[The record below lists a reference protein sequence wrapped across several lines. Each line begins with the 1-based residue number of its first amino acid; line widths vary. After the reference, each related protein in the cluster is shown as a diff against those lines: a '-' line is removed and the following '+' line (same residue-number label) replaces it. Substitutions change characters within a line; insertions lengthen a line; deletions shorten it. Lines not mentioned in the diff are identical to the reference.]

1 MKPICSA
8 IPEENSNIDLTP
20 MLDVVFIMLIF
31 FVVTA
36 AFIKEAG
43 VPVAMPP
50 ASEIPADSTDAIV
63 VVVEPAGVFN
73 VNGRLLVEE
82 NLAPYVR
89 ALYAENPQATYS
101 VVVQKS
107 AKVGDTVA
115 AAEAGRLLGLD
126 EIPVTRAEQ

>member
-1 MKPICSA
+1 
-8 IPEENSNIDLTP
+8 
-20 MLDVVFIMLIF
+20 
-31 FVVTA
+31 
-36 AFIKEAG
+36 
-43 VPVAMPP
+43 MPP

-73 VNGRLLVEE
+73 VNGRMLVEE
-82 NLAPYVR
+82 NLAPHVR